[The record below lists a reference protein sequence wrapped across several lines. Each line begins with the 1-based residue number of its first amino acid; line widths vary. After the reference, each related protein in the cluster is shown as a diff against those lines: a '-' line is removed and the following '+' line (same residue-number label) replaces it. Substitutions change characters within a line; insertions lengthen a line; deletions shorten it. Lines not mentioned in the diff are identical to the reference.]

1 MRRWWQVKTGKMD
14 TPIDGEIPFW
24 IVSLGFHLVVIIF
37 LARVM
42 MPEESVKAV
51 SLMID
56 EPVEEVVEEDIP
68 MEIQFDELIT
78 EEIGA
83 DGDDG
88 FETAAAQAPIVD
100 PISEDTIDLEMQLR
114 DVAEMVTD
122 NDFIEATAESM
133 AIVPVKG
140 SVGNSVKA
148 ASGAVDR
155 MTQEIL
161 MSMQERETIVVWM
174 FDQSASLME
183 QREEI
188 VQRFDRIYDELGIL
202 QAAGHASF
210 ENKKQPLL
218 TQVYAF
224 GSEIKPL
231 LKNPTPSLTTI
242 KEAIQSIKRD
252 SSGIENVMETVIAAA
267 KDHASYRRIDKTT
280 GKPKNNVMLI
290 IVSDEAGDDKNKV
303 DDAIRI
309 CNQHQMPVYV
319 VGVPAPFGRTNTEV
333 KWVDPDPEFDQSTQW
348 ALVSQG
354 PESIMPE
361 RLRLDSTGTFG
372 DLDMIDSGFGPFH
385 LTRLSY
391 ETGGIYFAVHPNRNT
406 NRRVKKWETKS
417 YSASLQHFF
426 DPKIM
431 RRYKPDYVSNQ
442 TYLARLR
449 ASESRSALV
458 KAATFTTT
466 GTLESPVLR
475 FEKLNE
481 ATFVANVSA
490 AQQTAAIVEPQINR
504 LYEMLKVGEEARPD
518 EISLRWQAGFDLAIG
533 RAIAAKVR
541 ASSYNAMLA
550 LIKTKLKFDP
560 PKDKKTPKNNTWV
573 LVPADVVQTG
583 SQDTKL
589 LQKANKYLNRVIEEH
604 PGTPWALLAQREL
617 ETPIGWK
624 WEQDYTQPP
633 QPRQAGPNN
642 NNNNNNNAE
651 PRIPQPRMN
660 AVPKTKRPPPKL

>member
-642 NNNNNNNAE
+642 NNNNNNAE